1 MTLGFIGLGIMGSR
15 MAANLQKAGFEL
27 VVSNRTKEKAGALLA
42 GGAVWADTPAAVAGQ
57 VDILFTMLGD
67 PPAVAETAIGHDG
80 FLDQLQPGSLWVDCS
95 TVNPSFS
102 RDMAG
107 AAAQCQVRFLDA
119 PVAGSKAPAAAGQLT
134 FLVGGDA
141 ADVAEAK
148 PYFDIM
154 GQRVVHVGEHGM
166 GTSLKIVFNSLLGG
180 AMAAFSEFMALG
192 QALGLPQSVLLD
204 FLLGSPAVPGIV
216 TGKRARLEADAFGDA
231 DFPLQWM
238 RKDLQLAA
246 HTAYEHDVAMPMVN
260 TAKEIYA
267 LAIRY
272 GLGDEDFSAIYR
284 FLNAR
289 TQPSE

>member
-15 MAANLQKAGFEL
+15 MAANLQKAGLEL

-67 PPAVAETAIGHDG
+67 PPAVAEIAIGHDG

-134 FLVGGDA
+134 FLVGGDV

-148 PYFDIM
+148 PYFDAM

-180 AMAAFSEFMALG
+180 AMAAFSESMAMG

-204 FLLGSPAVPGIV
+204 FLLGSPAVPAIV

-231 DFPLQWM
+231 DFPCSGCAKTSIWPRLRLTSMTWPC
-238 RKDLQLAA
+238 RLL
-246 HTAYEHDVAMPMVN
+246 TLPRRSTRLRFAMGWA
-260 TAKEIYA
+260 TRIF
-267 LAIRY
+267 RRST
-272 GLGDEDFSAIYR
+272 GS
-284 FLNAR
+284 
-289 TQPSE
+289 

>member
-1 MTLGFIGLGIMGSR
+1 MKIGFIGLGIMGSR
-15 MAANLQKAGFEL
+15 MAANLQKTGFEL
-27 VVSNRTKEKAGALLA
+27 VVNNRTKEKAGALLA
-42 GGAVWADTPAAVAGQ
+42 GGAAWADTPAAVAKQ

-67 PPAVAETAIGHDG
+67 PPAVAETALGRDG
-80 FLDQLQPGSLWVDCS
+80 FLDQLRPGSLWVDCS

-102 RDMAG
+102 REMAAEAG
-107 AAAQCQVRFLDA
+107 RRQVRFLDA

-148 PYFDIM
+148 PYFDVM
-154 GQRVVHVGEHGM
+154 GQRVVHVGGQGM

-180 AMAAFSEFMALG
+180 AMAAFSESMALG
-192 QALGLPQSVLLD
+192 QALGLSQPVLLD

-246 HTAYEHDVAMPMVN
+246 QTAYEQDVAMPMVN

-272 GLGDEDFSAIYR
+272 GLGEEDFSAIYR
-284 FLNAR
+284 FLNTIR
-289 TQPSE
+289 PSE